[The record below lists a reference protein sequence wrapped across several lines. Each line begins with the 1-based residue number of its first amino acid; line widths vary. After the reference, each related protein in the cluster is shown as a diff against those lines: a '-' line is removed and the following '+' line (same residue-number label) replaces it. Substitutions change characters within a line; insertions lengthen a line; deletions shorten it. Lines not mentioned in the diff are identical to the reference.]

1 MEALGEIKQK
11 IFRTECKEFLYE
23 GMSRSEP
30 VMTVDEHGII
40 DNYFIYAGNHEM
52 PMGSPPMIA
61 FGIYSDIGKT
71 AYINTGIYDEGAPLK
86 KNQIDRGII
95 DEEYIREYERLYREL
110 RKFVFQNCD
119 DAQKDVLGKYV
130 EHLYRYL
137 ETGCG
142 KIIWR
147 LFLVFLNGRPGRVLE
162 LRMDRKS
169 GTIWE
174 AHRYGAMLK

>member
-52 PMGSPPMIA
+52 TMVSPPMIA

-95 DEEYIREYERLYREL
+95 DEEYIREYERLYRDL

-130 EHLYRYL
+130 EHLYRLSGNGLWEDYL
-137 ETGCG
+137 EA
-142 KIIWR
+142 
-147 LFLVFLNGRPGRVLE
+147 VPGFFEWAAGEGV
-162 LRMDRKS
+162 
-169 GTIWE
+169 GT
-174 AHRYGAMLK
+174 AYGS